1 MIATYLEHYVH
12 RDGHRLY
19 AREYPGAEPAVLLLH
34 GFPDN
39 LHLYDA
45 LVPHLVKAG
54 RRVIAFDFLGWG
66 KSDKPDHHGYTHH
79 SLTDDLDAVIRYFEL
94 ESVVLVAHDA
104 SGPAAIDW
112 SLDHPNA
119 IVGLVL
125 LNTYYHTMPSLRAPE
140 AIFGFSRPFGIG
152 KAFQWLMEQG
162 DLYRRLYWYQVGH
175 FMRDASAREHF
186 VPLLYQQM
194 DGKAAHTTRKAF
206 YGLNDDLVWTNIDRL
221 RRVPELRRFDRPVR
235 IVFGTGDQYLNED
248 VARAFHALF
257 PNSELL
263 LLPEGR
269 HFVQIDEPEQVAE
282 AILTLP
288 IKAASSTTAKPVSL
302 YTRTSAGLRYRLMY
316 LAFGLMNI
324 VFALPILFDRWLLYR
339 RVQRIFRMDNA
350 QSQFGRDTQLDKETA
365 AVNNVF
371 G

>member
-1 MIATYLEHYVH
+1 MTIPYLEHHVS
-12 RDGHRLY
+12 RDEHRLY
-19 AREYPGAEPAVLLLH
+19 AREYPGAEPTVVLMH

-45 LVPHLVKAG
+45 LIPHLVEAG
-54 RRVIAFDFLGWG
+54 RRVITFDFLGWG
-66 KSDKPDHHGYTHH
+66 QSDQPDHHAYTHH
-79 SLTDDLDAVIRYFEL
+79 GLTDDLDAVIRYFKL
-94 ESVVLVAHDA
+94 KSAVLVAHDA
-104 SGPAAIDW
+104 SGPPAIDW

-119 IVGLVL
+119 VAGLVL
-125 LNTYYHTMPSLRAPE
+125 LNTYYHAMPTLRAPE
-140 AIFGFSRPFGIG
+140 AIFVFSRPFGIG

-175 FMRDASAREHF
+175 FMRDASARERF

-194 DGKAAHTTRKAF
+194 DGKATHTTRKAF
-206 YGLNDDLVWTNIDRL
+206 YALNDDLVWTNIDRL

-235 IVFGTGDQYLNED
+235 IVFGAGDQYLNAG

-263 LLPEGR
+263 LLSEGR
-269 HFVQIDEPEQVAE
+269 HFVQIDEPERVAE

-288 IKAASSTTAKPVSL
+288 VASVSAISTTRVSP
-302 YTRTSAGLRYRLMY
+302 YTETTSGLQYRLMY

-324 VFALPILFDRWLLYR
+324 VFALPILVDRWLLYR
-339 RVQRIFRMDNA
+339 RVQRIFAMDNA
-350 QSQFGRDTQLDKETA
+350 ECQ
-365 AVNNVF
+365 AVDAGITSV
-371 G
+371 

>member
-1 MIATYLEHYVH
+1 MNTAYLEHHIH
-12 RDGHRLY
+12 RSGHRLY
-19 AREYPGAEPAVLLLH
+19 AHEYPGTEPTVLLLH

-45 LVPHLVKAG
+45 LVPYLVEAK
-54 RRVIAFDFLGWG
+54 RRIITFDFLGWG
-66 KSDKPDHHGYTHH
+66 QSDQPDHHVYTHH
-79 SLTDDLDAVIRYFEL
+79 SLTDDLDAVIRYFKL

-104 SGPAAIDW
+104 SGPPAIDW
-112 SLDHPNA
+112 SLDHPDA
-119 IVGLVL
+119 ITGLVL
-125 LNTYYHTMPSLRAPE
+125 LNTYYHAMPSLRAPE

-186 VPLLYQQM
+186 LPLLYQQM

-206 YGLNDDLVWTNIDRL
+206 YALNDDLVWTNIDRL

-235 IVFGTGDQYLNED
+235 IVFGAGDQYLNEG

-263 LLPEGR
+263 LLPQGR

-288 IKAASSTTAKPVSL
+288 AATAPATITAHVSP
-302 YTRTSAGLRYRLMY
+302 YTRTSEERRYRLMY

-339 RVQRIFRMDNA
+339 RVQRIFEMDNA
-350 QSQFGRDTQLDKETA
+350 QNHSDHNTQLDKDTS